1 MYLSSDFIPSILCF
15 TVILLL
21 SLIRVTQPVD
31 PGQQH
36 FPERSSSSYHLTDT
50 SAQRKEEEKIG
61 TEQDTLVCL
70 SGEFFNNEV
79 INR

>member
-1 MYLSSDFIPSILCF
+1 MFS
-15 TVILLL
+15 VILLL
-21 SLIRVTQPVD
+21 SIIRFTQPVD

-36 FPERSSSSYHLTDT
+36 FPERSSSITHL
-50 SAQRKEEEKIG
+50 SAQRKEEKIG